1 MTEKEIIKGLECC
14 NNNSVCV
21 CLGCPLN
28 YRHNNGCISYLTAN
42 ALNLINRQKAEIEE
56 LTDKHWNECRQIAEY
71 DDDLNALRY
80 IAKDLLIRILAD
92 YATASKVVKQNEKLA
107 TKITGKPV
115 KYKSETDSM
124 VNEHDKL
131 LKDLRTAPVTF
142 IPKTDSKEAVKK
154 FAEALKAELKN
165 LSKVHLFGREFA
177 LVGEKFVDGFVEK
190 YEGEN
195 NDI

>member
-56 LTDKHWNECRQIAEY
+56 LTEKHHNECRQIAKY
-71 DDDLNALRY
+71 DNGRKYISDTLKRY
-80 IAKDLLIRILAD
+80 VGII
-92 YATASKVVKQNEKLA
+92 VKQKAEIERLNGN
-107 TKITGKPV
+107 I
-115 KYKSETDSM
+115 DSM
-124 VNEHDKL
+124 VNEHDRI
-131 LKDLRTAPVTF
+131 LKYLRTSSVTF
-142 IPKTDSKEAVKK
+142 VPETDSKEAVEK

-165 LSKVHLFGREFA
+165 LSKVHLFGATFA
-177 LVGEKFVDGFVEK
+177 LVGDTFVDSFMEK
-190 YEGEN
+190 YEGGEGK
-195 NDI
+195 

>member
-1 MTEKEIIKGLECC
+1 MTEKEIIRGLECC

-42 ALNLINRQKAEIEE
+42 ALDLINRQKAEIEE
-56 LTDKHWNECRQIAEY
+56 LTEKHHNECRQIAEY
-71 DDDLNALRY
+71 DDSCRQYKRSLIKYQKKEKERIIRNA
-80 IAKDLLIRILAD
+80 
-92 YATASKVVKQNEKLA
+92 N
-107 TKITGKPV
+107 
-115 KYKSETDSM
+115 SM

-131 LKDLRTAPVTF
+131 LKDILTAPVTF

-165 LSKVHLFGREFA
+165 LSKVHLFGATFA
-177 LVGEKFVDGFVEK
+177 LVGDTFVDSFMEK
-190 YEGEN
+190 YEGGEGK
-195 NDI
+195 